1 MEKAS
6 TTPSTR
12 AALTFALQ
20 GLPYREEL
28 LFKFLVRL
36 LDHRTQHSWLH
47 FPEEEGGKADLVVV
61 AEGEKPP
68 VDGSGRDAAQHV
80 LMVGSAGVGR
90 DGFLCRPLLVDQLG
104 AELNRAGTLIMYAR
118 QKAEVP
124 PQPAATKS
132 ELPLRLSRWPS
143 ASLVGTRERMHLAT
157 LLASQP
163 MTLTTLQQRSG
174 LDAAVCALFV
184 ADLEKAGYLST
195 LAPLAASPRE
205 TMARPSV
212 DARDLA
218 PAVRAIRPGLISRIR
233 TRLGTQLFGAQ

>member
-6 TTPSTR
+6 STPSTR
-12 AALTFALQ
+12 AALSFSLQ

-47 FPEEEGGKADLVVV
+47 CPEAEGGKADLVVV
-61 AEGEKPP
+61 AEGSKHLLA
-68 VDGSGRDAAQHV
+68 VSGHDAGQRV
-80 LMVGSAGVGR
+80 LTLGSAGPGR
-90 DGFLCRPLLVDQLG
+90 AGFLSRPLLADPLE
-104 AELNRAGTLIMYAR
+104 AELNRAGTLILSAR
-118 QKAEVP
+118 QNAEVP
-124 PQPAATKS
+124 PQPAAVTL
-132 ELPLRLSRWPS
+132 EFPLRLMRWPS
-143 ASLVGTRERMHLAT
+143 ASLVGTRDRMRLAT

-163 MTLTTLQQRSG
+163 MTLSTLQQRAG

-195 LAPLAASPRE
+195 LAPLAASPQE
-205 TMARPSV
+205 MVAPPSGA
-212 DARDLA
+212 ARDLA

-233 TRLGTQLFGAQ
+233 NRLGLQIFGVH